1 MPTGSQIDLLFDA
14 LHRGR
19 EEDLRRLIPP
29 LQERLTALAKER
41 LRGQLPAEDVV
52 QDTLTTLWEKRASV
66 RSSRHLLPFVFQVLR
81 NKIGNVYSKASRL
94 PDNPGRDVK
103 IEAVAAD
110 PASSDPES
118 EARANE
124 LEGILEA
131 AVSKCAAEH
140 PMWGKMLELVRAG
153 RSPAEIRDELGV
165 PIATVHTRI
174 HRARKRLREILE
186 NDYGIEL

>member
-14 LHRGR
+14 LRRRH

-52 QDTLTTLWEKRASV
+52 QETLATLWEKRASV
-66 RSSRHLLPFVFQVLR
+66 RSSRHLLPFVFQILR
-81 NKIGNVYSKASRL
+81 NKIGNVYSKTNRL

-103 IEAVAAD
+103 VETIAAN
-110 PASSDPES
+110 PAGTDPES
-118 EARANE
+118 EAGANE

-140 PMWGKMLELVRAG
+140 PMWGKVLELIREG
-153 RSPAEIRDELGV
+153 RSPAEIRKELGV
-165 PIATVHTRI
+165 PMATVHTRI

-186 NDYGIEL
+186 NDFGIEL

>member
-52 QDTLTTLWEKRASV
+52 QETLTTLWEKRASV

-81 NKIGNVYSKASRL
+81 NKIGNVYSKTNRL
-94 PDNPGRDVK
+94 PENPGRDVK

-110 PASSDPES
+110 PASADPES
-118 EARANE
+118 EARASE

-131 AVSKCAAEH
+131 AVSKCAVEH
-140 PMWGKMLELVRAG
+140 PMWGKVLELVRAG
-153 RSPAEIRDELGV
+153 RSPAEIREVMDV
-165 PIATVHTRI
+165 PTATLHTRI

>member
-1 MPTGSQIDLLFDA
+1 MPTGSQIDLLFEA
-14 LHRGR
+14 LHRGH

-52 QDTLTTLWEKRASV
+52 QETLATLWEKRATV
-66 RSSRHLLPFVFQVLR
+66 RSSRHLLPFIFQVLR

-103 IEAVAAD
+103 IEAVTAD
-110 PASSDPES
+110 RSSSNPES

-124 LEGILEA
+124 LENILEA

-140 PMWGKMLELVRAG
+140 PLWGKVLGLVREG
-153 RSPAEIRDELGV
+153 RSTAEIQRELDV
-165 PIATVHTRI
+165 PGCRSTYDGR
-174 HRARKRLREILE
+174 
-186 NDYGIEL
+186 